1 MILIIDNYD
10 SFTYNLYQYITQL
23 YDGEVQVFRN
33 DRIDIPHIEDLCP
46 EAILISPGPGRPEE
60 AGISV
65 EVITHFTGRTP
76 ILGVCLGHQAIGYAF
91 GGSIKRANSIVHGK
105 TDDIVHDG
113 KGLFRNIPS
122 PVRLTRYHSLA
133 VYRETLPP
141 ELEITAF
148 TNDGEIMGIRHR
160 EHTVEG
166 VQFHPESIA
175 SEYGKKILQNFI
187 HYIREP
193 FNIPDIITHV
203 LSGEELSGEQ
213 AASVMEE
220 MTNGELTEAQTASF
234 LTAMNTRQVTAEELY
249 GLASVLNRKKLS
261 VLSTEPC
268 IDTCGTGGDNSG
280 TFNISSMAALIAAS
294 CGVRVAK
301 HGNRSVSSRSGSAD
315 FYERLGIPID
325 LQPDEAE
332 KLLQQTGFTFFFAPL
347 YHRSMKH
354 VAVVRREL
362 GIRTVMNL
370 LGPLINPAD
379 VDFQLLG
386 VYNGDLLTPM
396 AQASHMLG
404 RKKVMAVHSQDG
416 LDEISVCAPTTVV
429 ETGSGNGA
437 VEYILHPEELGIKAC
452 SMDDLMG
459 GTPEDNADIALELL
473 GGGGNQTLRES
484 VALNA
489 GAALYVAGR
498 VSGIAEGYRT
508 ALEVLESG
516 RTAEKLDEIRKVGL
530 TLRERGVGS

>member
-33 DRIDIPHIEDLCP
+33 DRIDIPRIEDLCP

-65 EVITHFTGRTP
+65 EVIIHFTGRIP

-148 TNDGEIMGIRHR
+148 TKDGEIMGIRHR
-160 EHTVEG
+160 EHVVEG

-193 FNIPDIITHV
+193 FNIPDIITHI

-213 AASVMEE
+213 AASIMEE

-261 VLSTEPC
+261 VHSTEPC
-268 IDTCGTGGDNSG
+268 IDTCGTGGDHSG
-280 TFNISSMAALIAAS
+280 TFNISSMAALIATS

-332 KLLQQTGFTFFFAPL
+332 KLLQQTGFAFFFAPL

-362 GIRTVMNL
+362 GIQTVMNL

-386 VYNGDLLTPM
+386 VYSGNLCTPM

-404 RKKVMAVHSQDG
+404 RKKVMAVHSHDG

-437 VEYILHPEELGIKAC
+437 VEYLLRPEDLGIKEC

-473 GGGGNQTLRES
+473 GGGGNHTLRES

-489 GAALYVAGR
+489 GAALYVAGKAL
-498 VSGIAEGYRT
+498 GIAEGYRA
-508 ALEVLESG
+508 ALEALESG

-530 TLRERGVGS
+530 TLRERGVGA